1 MTADLLV
8 GLLTGL
14 SLIIAIG
21 AQNAYLLRQ
30 ALRGAQV
37 GGIVAVCAISD
48 LVLIIAGVAGIGTL
62 IQHASWALDVIRWLG
77 VAVLVCY
84 GLSAAWRARS
94 TEALEAA
101 AGPTDSGMKAVVKAL
116 ALTWLN
122 PHVYLDTVILVGS
135 IANTHGHSG
144 RWWFAAGA
152 ALASLLWFTT
162 LGYGGRKL
170 APFLATPRAWQVL
183 DLLIATTM
191 LVLAARLALQ

>member
-1 MTADLLV
+1 MAGDALV

-30 ALRGAQV
+30 ALRGAPV
-37 GGIVAVCAISD
+37 GGIVAVCALSD
-48 LVLIIAGVAGIGTL
+48 LVLILAGVVGIGSL

-77 VAVLVCY
+77 VAVLVVY

-101 AGPTDSGMKAVVKAL
+101 AGPTDTGGRAVVKAL

-135 IANTHGHSG
+135 IANTHGHDG
-144 RWWFAAGA
+144 RWWFALGA
-152 ALASLLWFTT
+152 VLASVLWFTA
-162 LGYGGRKL
+162 LGYGGRRL

-183 DLLIATTM
+183 DLLIAATM
-191 LVLAARLALQ
+191 LVLAVRLALQ

>member
-1 MTADLLV
+1 MAGDVVV

-30 ALRGAQV
+30 ALRGAPV
-37 GGIVAVCAISD
+37 GAIVAVCAASD
-48 LVLIIAGVAGIGTL
+48 LVLIVAGVAGIGTL
-62 IQHASWALDVIRWLG
+62 IQHASWALVVIRWLG
-77 VAVLVCY
+77 VAILVLY

-94 TEALEAA
+94 TGVLEAA
-101 AGPTDSGMKAVVKAL
+101 AGPSDSGPRAVAKAV

-135 IANTHGHSG
+135 VANTHGHTG

-152 ALASLLWFTT
+152 VLASVLWFTS
-162 LGYGGRKL
+162 LGYGGRRL
-170 APFLATPRAWQVL
+170 APLLATPRAWQVL
-183 DLLIATTM
+183 DLLIAATM
-191 LVLAARLALQ
+191 LALAVRLAL

>member
-1 MTADLLV
+1 VTADVLV

-30 ALRGAQV
+30 ALRGAPV

-48 LVLIIAGVAGIGTL
+48 LVLIVAGVAGIGTL

-77 VAVLVCY
+77 VAVLVFY
-84 GLSAAWRARS
+84 GSSAAWRARS

-101 AGPTDSGMKAVVKAL
+101 AGPTDSGARAVLKAL

-152 ALASLLWFTT
+152 AMASLIWFTT
-162 LGYGGRKL
+162 LGYGGRRL

-183 DLLIATTM
+183 DLLIAATM

>member
-1 MTADLLV
+1 MAGDVVV

-30 ALRGAQV
+30 ALRGAPV
-37 GGIVAVCAISD
+37 GAIVAVCAASD
-48 LVLIIAGVAGIGTL
+48 LILIVAGVAGIGTL
-62 IQHASWALDVIRWLG
+62 IQHASWALVVIKWLG
-77 VAVLVCY
+77 VAILVLY
-84 GLSAAWRARS
+84 GLTAAWRARS

-101 AGPTDSGMKAVVKAL
+101 AGPSDCGPRAVAKAV

-135 IANTHGHSG
+135 IANTHGHTG

-152 ALASLLWFTT
+152 VLGSVLWFTS
-162 LGYGGRKL
+162 LGYGGRRL
-170 APFLATPRAWQVL
+170 ASLLATPRAWQVL
-183 DLLIATTM
+183 DLLIAATM
-191 LVLAARLALQ
+191 LALAVRLVL

>member
-1 MTADLLV
+1 MAGDVVV

-30 ALRGAQV
+30 ALRGARV
-37 GGIVAVCAISD
+37 GAIVAVCAVSD
-48 LVLIIAGVAGIGTL
+48 LVLIVAGVAGIGTL
-62 IQHASWALDVIRWLG
+62 IQHASWALVVIRWLG
-77 VAVLVCY
+77 VAILVLY

-101 AGPTDSGMKAVVKAL
+101 AGPSDSGSRAVAKAV

-135 IANTHGHSG
+135 IANTHGHTG

-152 ALASLLWFTT
+152 VLASVLWFTS
-162 LGYGGRKL
+162 LGYGGRRL
-170 APFLATPRAWQVL
+170 APLLATPRAWQVL
-183 DLLIATTM
+183 DLLIAATM
-191 LVLAARLALQ
+191 LALAVRLAL

>member
-1 MTADLLV
+1 VTADVLV

-30 ALRGAQV
+30 ALRGAPV

-48 LVLIIAGVAGIGTL
+48 LVLILAGVAGIGTL

-77 VAVLVCY
+77 VAVLVFY
-84 GLSAAWRARS
+84 GLTAAWRARS

-101 AGPTDSGMKAVVKAL
+101 AGPTDTGTKAVLKAV

-170 APFLATPRAWQVL
+170 APLLATPRAWQVL
-183 DLLIATTM
+183 DLLIAATM
-191 LVLAARLALQ
+191 LVLAVRLAFS